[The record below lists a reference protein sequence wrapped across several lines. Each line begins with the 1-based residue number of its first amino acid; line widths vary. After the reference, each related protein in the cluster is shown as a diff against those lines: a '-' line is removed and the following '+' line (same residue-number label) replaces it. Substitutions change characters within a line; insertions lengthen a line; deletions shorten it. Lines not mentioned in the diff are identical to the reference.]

1 MVNAINII
9 TTIKTKHDKSS
20 QLRMVSCVSFCRWAI
35 RTMVYK
41 SKHNVCSQLS
51 TFISANF
58 QKCEREAETSLCQSP
73 ALTQT
78 LGWTMTLCK
87 CLFCRSFFYED
98 ESFWATA
105 VNVAVTTLTC
115 SPLWNNATPLR
126 QKNRL
131 LDYLWE
137 PSYSEHHYIL
147 KRKNDPDFQNWFNLF
162 NSVRSCHVI
171 LQVSSA

>member
-1 MVNAINII
+1 MVSPHSSEWSLVLVFADGPLGLWY
-9 TTIKTKHDKSS
+9 IKANTMSAHSFQLSS
-20 QLRMVSCVSFCRWAI
+20 QQIFR
-35 RTMVYK
+35 
-41 SKHNVCSQLS
+41 
-51 TFISANF
+51 SA
-58 QKCEREAETSLCQSP
+58 KKEVEASLYQSP

-87 CLFCRSFFYED
+87 CLFCRLFFYED
-98 ESFWATA
+98 KSFWATA

-126 QKNRL
+126 QKKRL

-147 KRKNDPDFQNWFNLF
+147 KRKNDPDFQNWFSLF
-162 NSVRSCHVI
+162 NSVRSCPVI